1 MFRHSATK
9 SIYRVFTIC
18 FLLIGNYAYAQTS
31 QSSAPRIWGEPDGL
45 NGFDCETTMMLLDF
59 VAIADR
65 ESGKDQAIIVIA
77 RLGSGERSRS
87 LIRRR
92 LVPLT
97 EYLTRRVSKDKII
110 LAEGGRVRGL
120 GQIELYVRGE
130 LHTVIK
136 VKRNRDLVKG
146 CFQI

>member
-9 SIYRVFTIC
+9 SIYRVIIIC
-18 FLLIGNYAYAQTS
+18 CLLIGNYAYAQTS
-31 QSSAPRIWGEPDGL
+31 QSSTPRIWGEPNGL
-45 NGFDCETTMMLLDF
+45 SGFDCETTMMLLDF

-65 ESGKDQAIIVIA
+65 ESGKDQSIIVIA

-92 LVPLT
+92 LVPLA

-110 LAEGGRVRGL
+110 LAEGERVRGL
-120 GQIELYVRGE
+120 GQIELYVRGN

-136 VKRNRDLVKG
+136 VKRNSNLVKG